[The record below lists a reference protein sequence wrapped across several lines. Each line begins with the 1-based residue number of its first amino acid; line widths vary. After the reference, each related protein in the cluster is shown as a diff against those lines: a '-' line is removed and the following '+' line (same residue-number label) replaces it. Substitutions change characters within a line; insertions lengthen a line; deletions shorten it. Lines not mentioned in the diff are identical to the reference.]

1 MHLRGIEG
9 QEEPVPI
16 PNIVQIVPD
25 TSPPSMTVASAPA
38 SATRVRRSVRIL
50 AAIALATLVNAL
62 GAPPKEHLLAER
74 RDAHARELKSCG
86 RKKACIMKPNA
97 AVHDG
102 NSILADLGPSTS
114 QVRTRWT
121 KNEYDSVT
129 VWIAPG
135 DELPHWH
142 AANRYMVRD
151 AFHAWTAAGAP
162 VRFIFVPD
170 SVRADVHVLWRDS
183 LPDGRAGQ
191 VTRFT
196 DARGWLR
203 AAIIEMNTRNMAG
216 GVQDSSTVRAVA
228 MHEVGHLLGLEH
240 SGNERDIMSAWV
252 TARSLTARDR
262 SAMRALYGVSAGL
275 GD

>member
-1 MHLRGIEG
+1 
-9 QEEPVPI
+9 
-16 PNIVQIVPD
+16 
-25 TSPPSMTVASAPA
+25 
-38 SATRVRRSVRIL
+38 VRIL
-50 AAIALATLVNAL
+50 AAIALGTLVNSL
-62 GAPPKEHLLAER
+62 GAPPKERLLAER

-102 NSILADLGPSTS
+102 NSILADLGPSTA

-135 DELPHWH
+135 DEIPQWRV
-142 AANRYMVRD
+142 ANRYMVRD

-170 SVRADVHVLWRDS
+170 SMRADVKVFWRDS

-203 AAIIEMNTRNMAG
+203 GAIIEMNTRNMAG

-262 SAMRALYGVSAGL
+262 SAMRALYGVSAAL